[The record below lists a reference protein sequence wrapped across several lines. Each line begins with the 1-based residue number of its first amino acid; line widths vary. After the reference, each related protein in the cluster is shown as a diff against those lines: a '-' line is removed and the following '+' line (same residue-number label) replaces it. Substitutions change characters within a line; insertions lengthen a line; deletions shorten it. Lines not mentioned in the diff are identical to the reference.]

1 MRTRTRLPKGSTLK
15 QIQAGLDLYGTEI
28 GILNANDALVLSVL
42 AGSHRALALARAHN
56 DWVRDV
62 WLDGEPRLRGSIL
75 APAQDPIAA
84 AAEIRR
90 AAAKDDRFVQVLL
103 CGGSERPYGEPRY
116 LPIFEAADECG
127 LRVAVHTSGEGM
139 GIAASGSGAG
149 HHTFYIEWHT
159 VGSASSTMAHLVS
172 LVCSGVF
179 QRFPNM
185 QVALLEGGVAWIP
198 GLIWRL
204 DMNWRGMRA
213 EVPWLDELPSET
225 IRKHV
230 RFGTQ
235 PLEHTPGNDD
245 VLFDMLETIG
255 GRDILVFASDFPHW
269 DLDDPAAVIARLP
282 ESWRQ
287 SVLHDN
293 ALDFYGAAAGS
304 TRVSDWRDV
313 GALEDARSQGPADRG
328 RRRSPDRHLPATLA
342 SAGRALR
349 DPQSLSP
356 PGRAALPRI
365 GAVSGVQRPR
375 RAPTTFPTRRDP
387 LPSAWLG
394 VRLANGI
401 EP

>member
-1 MRTRTRLPKGSTLK
+1 MIDCDVHHVITDHAEFLEFVEPGQREWFRTRGNLGLPSYPWSHPVTWWQEQDQDEDDGLPKGSTLK

-28 GILNANDALVLSVL
+28 GILNANDALILSVL

-90 AAAKDDRFVQVLL
+90 AAADDRFVQVLL

-172 LVCSGVF
+172 LVTNGVF

-235 PLEHTPGNDD
+235 PLEHTPGNDK
-245 VLFDMLETIG
+245 VLFDMLETVG
-255 GRDILVFASDFPHW
+255 GADILVFASDFPHW

-287 SVLHDN
+287 RVLHDN
-293 ALDFYGAAAGS
+293 ALDFYAQRLGA
-304 TRVSDWRDV
+304 
-313 GALEDARSQGPADRG
+313 
-328 RRRSPDRHLPATLA
+328 
-342 SAGRALR
+342 RA
-349 DPQSLSP
+349 
-356 PGRAALPRI
+356 
-365 GAVSGVQRPR
+365 
-375 RAPTTFPTRRDP
+375 
-387 LPSAWLG
+387 
-394 VRLANGI
+394 
-401 EP
+401 